1 MIAALE
7 TYFGHG
13 ITPGEAIVIA
23 LTTIPLLIGLVLWVR
38 KVRFPLSLEFY
49 VPESSEKYRRF
60 QQVAEGEWPI
70 TIRLKARVPE
80 NVRAIDIRFVEKQLL
95 RKPLNASQ
103 EIIRITEITKMEW
116 GDQLSPE
123 GWRASPN
130 GVGGLVIHVMPVKTW
145 AKGDYLYLHFTVV
158 AKAPWRGHLSF
169 EGRSDRRLY
178 VRVSFSILQDAFTGS
193 ILSSS

>member
-1 MIAALE
+1 MERPAGVPRKPLAHLWMLVGRI
-7 TYFGHG
+7 
-13 ITPGEAIVIA
+13 IVDD
-23 LTTIPLLIGLVLWVR
+23 GVD
-38 KVRFPLSLEFY
+38 
-49 VPESSEKYRRF
+49 
-60 QQVAEGEWPI
+60 Q
-70 TIRLKARVPE
+70 
-80 NVRAIDIRFVEKQLL
+80 L

>member
-23 LTTIPLLIGLVLWVR
+23 LTTIPLLIGLVLRVL

-49 VPESSEKYRRF
+49 VPGSSEKYRRF

-70 TIRLKARVPE
+70 TIRLKTRVPE

-103 EIIRITEITKMEW
+103 EMIRITEITKMEW
-116 GDQLSPE
+116 GDQLSAE

-130 GVGGLVIHVMPVKTW
+130 G
-145 AKGDYLYLHFTVV
+145 
-158 AKAPWRGHLSF
+158 RGHLSF

-178 VRVSFSILQDAFTGS
+178 VRASFSILQDAFTGS